1 VTADRP
7 NILYVH
13 SHDTGRC
20 VQPYGYSIPTP
31 NIQRL
36 ADQGVLFREAFCAA
50 PTCSASRACLLTG
63 QYGHTNGMLG
73 LAHRGWSL
81 NDYTHHIVHTLR
93 PRGYSSAM
101 IGEQHISKQPD
112 VIGYDQ
118 VVEIDTNHAYT
129 VAPAADRLLSG
140 ELEEPFFLSV
150 GFFETHRELLGP
162 SSVLDALYALPPP
175 NLPDAPETRRDMA
188 AFRTSARS
196 LDQGVGEVLGSLEAY
211 GLSERTLI
219 VFTTDHGIPFPGA
232 KATLYDRGLG
242 VMLIM
247 RGPGG
252 FTGGHVR
259 DGLVS
264 HIDIYPTLCE
274 LAGAEAPGFLQG
286 TSLMPLVRGEA
297 DETREMIFAEATWHA
312 AYEPQRA
319 VRTKRF
325 KYIRRFGDRERPV
338 LPNTDDGP
346 SKDYLLRHGW
356 GERPIP
362 TEQLYDLVFDPT
374 ESVNLVGEDRT
385 GSTLAEM
392 RERLDTWMA
401 ETEDPLLHGPV
412 EPPSGAEVNHPDGFS
427 AAEPTISVP

>member
-1 VTADRP
+1 MSADRP

-13 SHDTGRC
+13 SHDTGRY

-36 ADQGVLFREAFCAA
+36 ADQGLLFRKAFCAA

-81 NDYTHHIVHTLR
+81 NDYRHHIVHTLR
-93 PRGYSSAM
+93 GRGYSSAL

-112 VIGYDQ
+112 VIGYDR
-118 VVEIDTNHAYT
+118 VVKIDTNHAHT
-129 VAPAADRLLSG
+129 VAPAADELLSG
-140 ELEEPFFLSV
+140 QLEEPFFLSV
-150 GFFETHRELLGP
+150 GFFETHREFLGS
-162 SSVLDALYALPPP
+162 SSVRDALYALPPP
-175 NLPDAPETRRDMA
+175 YLPDAPETRRDMA
-188 AFRTSARS
+188 AFRASARS
-196 LDQGVGEVLGSLEAY
+196 LDQGVGEVLCSLEAY

-232 KATLYDRGLG
+232 KATLYDGGLG
-242 VMLIM
+242 VVLIVC
-247 RGPGG
+247 GPGG

-274 LAGAEAPGFLQG
+274 VAGAEAPAFLQG
-286 TSLMPLVRGEA
+286 TSLMPLVSGEA
-297 DETREMIFAEATWHA
+297 DEVNEAIFAGSTWHA
-312 AYEPQRA
+312 AYEPQRC

-346 SKDYLLRHGW
+346 SKEYLLRHGW
-356 GERPIP
+356 GERSVPP
-362 TEQLYDLVFDPT
+362 EQLYDLVFDPT
-374 ESVNLVGEDRT
+374 ESLNLVGEDRA
-385 GSTLAEM
+385 GSTLEEM
-392 RERLDTWMA
+392 RGRLETWMT
-401 ETEDPLLHGPV
+401 ETDDPLLRGPV
-412 EPPSGAEVNHPDGFS
+412 EPPSGVEVNDPDGLS
-427 AAEPTISVP
+427 ADDPTISVP

>member
-1 VTADRP
+1 MSADRP
-7 NILYVH
+7 NILYLH
-13 SHDTGRC
+13 SHDTGRYL
-20 VQPYGYSIPTP
+20 QPYGHSIPTP

-36 ADQGVLFREAFCAA
+36 ADQGLLFRKAFCAA

-93 PRGYSSAM
+93 RRGYHSAM

-112 VIGYDQ
+112 VIGYDR
-118 VVEIDTNHAYT
+118 VVEIDTSHAHT

-150 GFFETHRELLGP
+150 GFFETHRDLLGP
-162 SSVLDALYALPPP
+162 TSVGDALYALPPP

-188 AFRTSARS
+188 AFRASARS
-196 LDQGVGEVLGSLEAY
+196 LDQGVGEVLASLEAY

-242 VMLIM
+242 VTLIM

-252 FTGGHVR
+252 FTGGHVT
-259 DGLVS
+259 DALVS
-264 HIDIYPTLCE
+264 HLDLYPTLCE
-274 LAGAEAPGFLQG
+274 LAGADRPDFLQG
-286 TSLMPLVRGEA
+286 ASLMPLVRGAVE
-297 DETREMIFAEATWHA
+297 EINEVVFAEATWHA

-319 VRTKRF
+319 VRTRRF

-362 TEQLYDLVFDPT
+362 FEQLYDLVFDPT
-374 ESVNLVGEDRT
+374 ESLNLVGDDRAA
-385 GSTLAEM
+385 SVLEEM
-392 RERLDTWMA
+392 RGRLEAWMA
-401 ETEDPLLHGPV
+401 ETDDPLVRGPA
-412 EPPSGAEVNHPDGFS
+412 EPPSGAEINDPDGLS
-427 AAEPTISVP
+427 ATEPTVSIR